1 VTEIPFLTDL
11 GDALDAAIEAKARLE
26 SQPRGWRRPRRMA
39 VVVAATA
46 ALALLV
52 VSPAIGLR
60 GHIVR
65 LFSDA
70 PPAPERVVES
80 LTALEEGAPAL
91 QGGSSTIDAREVL
104 DEPVGFDQ
112 RAVVWLAPRTGG
124 GFCSLFELQRLDGT
138 SQGGGAECVPL
149 MKSRL
154 RFETSLSG
162 SVSSTGE
169 IVSGPVLI
177 DGWVSLAKADS
188 VDVQFEGGEAVALPF
203 VWVSAPVNVGFFVYG
218 VPQTHWQPGHLPTA
232 IVVRDA
238 EGNKIASEAVTGID
252 LRGAFPPPNEQ

>member
-1 VTEIPFLTDL
+1 M
-11 GDALDAAIEAKARLE
+11 AAI
-26 SQPRGWRRPRRMA
+26 
-39 VVVAATA
+39 VAATA

-70 PPAPERVVES
+70 PPAPERVVKS

-104 DEPVGFDQ
+104 DEPVGFDR
-112 RAVVWLAPRTGG
+112 RAIVWLAPRTGG
-124 GFCSLFELQRLDGT
+124 GFCSLLELQRLDGT
-138 SQGGGAECVPL
+138 SEGGGAECVPL
-149 MKSRL
+149 MKTRL
-154 RFETSLSG
+154 SFETSLRG

-169 IVSGPVLI
+169 ILSGPVLI

-188 VDVQFEGGEAVALPF
+188 VEVQFEDGGAVALPF
-203 VWVSAPVNVGFFVYG
+203 VWVADPVSVGFFVYD
-218 VPQTHWQPGHLPTA
+218 VPPTHWQPGQMPTA
-232 IVVRDA
+232 IVVRNA
-238 EGNKIASEAVTGID
+238 EGNEIAREAVTGID
-252 LRGAFPPPNEQ
+252 LRGSFAPSKDP